1 MTKPSFFTIFI
12 SKNLWLEVGKWL
24 FGYLPERVQST
35 AWCQKLRIDQTKI
48 LTPRSALYSLRKVL
62 KLPFPQNKKKSQNS
76 RNSRTGSRKSVI
88 WVPSGTITEHCLVPK
103 VAPCL
108 DEDFGT
114 KQCSVIV
121 PEGTE
126 IAISAKSKNRKNAE
140 KSWTGSRKS
149 VICVPIATSTEH
161 CLVPKVAPW
170 PDEDFG
176 TKQCSVIV
184 PEGTEIAISAK
195 WKNRKIAKNL
205 WLEVENR

>member
-1 MTKPSFFTIFI
+1 M
-12 SKNLWLEVGKWL
+12 
-24 FGYLPERVQST
+24 
-35 AWCQKLRIDQTKI
+35 
-48 LTPRSALYSLRKVL
+48 
-62 KLPFPQNKKKSQNS
+62 
-76 RNSRTGSRKSVI
+76 
-88 WVPSGTITEHCLVPK
+88 PK

-161 CLVPKVAPW
+161 CLVPKVAS
-170 PDEDFG
+170 DETFG
-176 TKQCSVIV
+176 PKQCLVLVAI
-184 PEGTEIAISAK
+184 GTEIAISAK
-195 WKNRKIAKNL
+195 SQNCNNSLKSNYIGLGKVNEAYDTNFSHKI
-205 WLEVENR
+205 